1 MDLRSPTAPK
11 EDKMSPDPYVMT
23 GVYVIGMIQ
32 ILAIWI
38 ISTYGA
44 IDSFSNFGMYNTE
57 TICMTILAIIV
68 NWAILSRVFL
78 LLTKR

>member
-1 MDLRSPTAPK
+1 MVPRNKTRQ
-11 EDKMSPDPYVMT
+11 DKMSPDPYVMT

-32 ILAIWI
+32 ILAIWVL
-38 ISTYGA
+38 STYNA

-57 TICMTILAIIV
+57 TICMSILAMIV

-78 LLTKR
+78 LLTKK

>member
-1 MDLRSPTAPK
+1 MDVAPK

-32 ILAIWI
+32 ILAIWVL
-38 ISTYGA
+38 STYNA

-57 TICMTILAIIV
+57 TICMSILAMIV

-78 LLTKR
+78 LLTKK